1 MNYVGRAVR
10 TMYEEYFNETSKHAK
25 KKKYPT
31 LPLLREKIKAQI
43 DTAEFTEDKRII
55 MEIVDSLEDY
65 TTGVYD
71 MFAHE
76 TNLEHEQQAYRL
88 RS

>member
-65 TTGVYD
+65 TTGY
-71 MFAHE
+71 
-76 TNLEHEQQAYRL
+76 TTCL
-88 RS
+88 RMKQTLT

>member
-1 MNYVGRAVR
+1 
-10 TMYEEYFNETSKHAK
+10 
-25 KKKYPT
+25 
-31 LPLLREKIKAQI
+31 
-43 DTAEFTEDKRII
+43 

-76 TNLEHEQQAYRL
+76 TNLDMNSRL
-88 RS
+88 IGFGLKNIDKENMGAVHADNNAFSLNEN